1 MLFYVLTQSPE
12 TSFFRAD
19 RKFQL
24 LVETMDAFHVLGTK
38 QIENKGGYLGQI
50 PEDIF
55 HFSGE
60 PFVFRAVGHNLS
72 LRKTQVLVAPN
83 RLQSHPAK
91 PRPRPPTLRDVRSV
105 PEVRG
110 CTNDQRKWSGMT
122 THPSTRMRKLRR
134 TLSRAVCFGRAGALL
149 WKSGVLWNE
158 QASCCGRA
166 GLQARVNAPSKNMGL

>member
-1 MLFYVLTQSPE
+1 MIFYVLTQSPE

-72 LRKTQVLVAPN
+72 LRKTRVLVAPN
-83 RLQSHPAK
+83 RLQSHSSQ
-91 PRPRPPTLRDVRSV
+91 PRPPAAPRFAMFEAFPRFEGA
-105 PEVRG
+105 PF
-110 CTNDQRKWSGMT
+110 
-122 THPSTRMRKLRR
+122 KLR
-134 TLSRAVCFGRAGALL
+134 LSGAF
-149 WKSGVLWNE
+149 
-158 QASCCGRA
+158 
-166 GLQARVNAPSKNMGL
+166 